1 MDALWYDVYRKGVL
15 IARKGRYPLE
25 STWFKPSFMC
35 VGVDNFCPIEVK
47 KGKSRVKRYGC
58 IFICLSFRA
67 THTEISNILNTN
79 PMINALKRFIWLRG
93 CPEKIRNNCETN
105 FAKTDR
111 ELKEAIEEWNQQ
123 RINRICAEWGT
134 HWILNPPGATHMEGA
149 WKRMIRSVRQNLKA
163 LLKVI
168 CDEVLHTVFTETINI
183 LNSRPVIR
191 NSDDPMDEDPFTLNH
206 QLQLR
211 PCSSLPPDGLFCRCH
226 WRQAQNMSNLFW
238 RRWIIEYIPTLQ
250 EREKWKDP
258 KEILKV
264 GSVFLLANE
273 NVPQRNE
280 WPLARIIEV
289 F

>member
-1 MDALWYDVYRKGVL
+1 MG
-15 IARKGRYPLE
+15 
-25 STWFKPSFMC
+25 
-35 VGVDNFCPIEVK
+35 
-47 KGKSRVKRYGC
+47 
-58 IFICLSFRA
+58 
-67 THTEISNILNTN
+67 
-79 PMINALKRFIWLRG
+79 
-93 CPEKIRNNCETN
+93 
-105 FAKTDR
+105 
-111 ELKEAIEEWNQQ
+111 
-123 RINRICAEWGT
+123 
-134 HWILNPPGATHMEGA
+134 GA

-280 WPLARIIEV
+280 
-289 F
+289 